1 MKPFLLDF
9 WLHYKRVDRNPPSFE
24 LTANLQFRHPSEKPP
39 FYRGPIL
46 LPSGSDDDSD
56 RKESPVDLL
65 SFFIPRKQT
74 RESKEATTGILSI
87 RRCPQQPIPNKS
99 KMKDKKNRNSL
110 TGRLS
115 ISIPSGM
122 IFLLPGSLA

>member
-46 LPSGSDDDSD
+46 LRPGLMMTAIE
-56 RKESPVDLL
+56 KESPVDLL

-74 RESKEATTGILSI
+74 RESKEATTGILS
-87 RRCPQQPIPNKS
+87 S
-99 KMKDKKNRNSL
+99 AAARNSL
-110 TGRLS
+110 FP
-115 ISIPSGM
+115 IKVK
-122 IFLLPGSLA
+122 

>member
-1 MKPFLLDF
+1 M
-9 WLHYKRVDRNPPSFE
+9 
-24 LTANLQFRHPSEKPP
+24 TAIE
-39 FYRGPIL
+39 
-46 LPSGSDDDSD
+46 
-56 RKESPVDLL
+56 KESPVALL
-65 SFFIPRKQT
+65 SFFISRKQT
-74 RESKEATTGILSI
+74 RESKEATAGILSSAPARNSI
-87 RRCPQQPIPNKS
+87 FLNKS